1 MIGDAAHSQRP
12 ASEGEMDG
20 RSASRDPVVSIIIPH
35 YNDLDNLRR
44 CMDLLR
50 QQTAPREDF
59 EVIVAD
65 NNSACGLEAV
75 AAVCGDVARAVP
87 APIQG
92 AGPARNA
99 AVRHARGRYLAFLDS
114 DCLPV
119 AEWVANGIR
128 AMEGADM
135 VGGDVR
141 VIVAGGGRPTPS
153 EAFELVF
160 GFNNRRYVEELG
172 FSISANMFVRR
183 EVFEAVGDFRTK
195 VAEDKDWGRRAVA
208 MGYRWRYAPDVLISH
223 PARRDWS
230 ELTRKLRRIT
240 SEAYSLTAERRYG
253 RAYWLASS
261 WGVAALSPIREVPKV
276 FTSPNLQRF
285 EDRIGALGVL
295 LRSRLWRLR
304 ESHAVL
310 VQIAGNAARRA
321 ARRLVKQPV
330 KRDESHSEKRE
341 AGPRRPQR
349 AGAVQRP

>member
-1 MIGDAAHSQRP
+1 
-12 ASEGEMDG
+12 MDG

-50 QQTAPREDF
+50 KQTAPREDF

-223 PARRDWS
+223 PRPARLVGAHAKIAADHQRSLFADGGTPIWPGLLAR
-230 ELTRKLRRIT
+230 ELVGGGGAVANSR
-240 SEAYSLTAERRYG
+240 SAE
-253 RAYWLASS
+253 
-261 WGVAALSPIREVPKV
+261 GVHVA
-276 FTSPNLQRF
+276 NLQRF

-310 VQIAGNAARRA
+310 F
-321 ARRLVKQPV
+321 K
-330 KRDESHSEKRE
+330 
-341 AGPRRPQR
+341 
-349 AGAVQRP
+349 